1 MTLFPPLERRL
12 REKSIRECGR
22 VKVNDIHE
30 ERVEEILRDRNNE
43 QRRDRTR
50 PLDSGDEGVARL
62 WTKAKG
68 FASRKKSTLPVR
80 YSKSREEDEVELL
93 KVNGSEETR
102 SHAPSRSSH
111 AHSPYR
117 GSRGQSKKG
126 IFDDI

>member
-1 MTLFPPLERRL
+1 M
-12 REKSIRECGR
+12 
-22 VKVNDIHE
+22 
-30 ERVEEILRDRNNE
+30 RDRNNE
-43 QRRDRTR
+43 QRRERTRTR

-68 FASRKKSTLPVR
+68 FAARKKKSNLPIR

-93 KVNGSEETR
+93 KVNGSDGSEETP

-111 AHSPYR
+111 APSAYR
-117 GSRGQSKKG
+117 GSRGQPRKG